1 MGGGTGLADPATA
14 GPMLLYGAQDAN
26 RCDLRGPKF

>member
-14 GPMLLYGAQDAN
+14 GPMIAVWCLKNQQMQSQ
-26 RCDLRGPKF
+26 RF